1 MKALSIEHAD
11 KSWQQLLAGIEAGE
25 TLTLTR
31 AGTVIAYIT
40 PAKRPQHWAPPL
52 GFGET
57 AMRLHEGELAMSGLI
72 SPLD

>member
-40 PAKRPQHWAPPL
+40 PAKRPQHWALP
-52 GFGET
+52 GGEST
-57 AMRLHEGELAMSGLI
+57 LHMSGPGITMQELI
-72 SPLD
+72 APLD